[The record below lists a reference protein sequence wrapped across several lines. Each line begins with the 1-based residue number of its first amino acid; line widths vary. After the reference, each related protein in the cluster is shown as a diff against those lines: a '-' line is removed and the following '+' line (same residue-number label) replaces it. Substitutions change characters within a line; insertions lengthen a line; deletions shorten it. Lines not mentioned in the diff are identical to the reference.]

1 MTERSPRHRTFVAVA
16 GWLGAAALATG
27 VTLAAVSSIGT
38 GIFGSSAGPLDRAE
52 IDRALAAQ
60 STPTAPN
67 PTESPESSPTG
78 TAEPSPTPAPTPDAG
93 TTTPAAEPTVI
104 TTEGG
109 TAVAR
114 CVEGL
119 VELLSWSPAQG
130 YRVDNADRGPDQ
142 TVEVEFES
150 SDHEVEVEIHC
161 EDGVP
166 TSSVK
171 ADD

>member
-1 MTERSPRHRTFVAVA
+1 MTERSSRHRTVVAVA

-27 VTLAAVSSIGT
+27 VTLAAVSSIGS
-38 GIFGSSAGPLDRAE
+38 GIFGSSTGPLDSAE
-52 IDRALAAQ
+52 IDRALTAQ
-60 STPTAPN
+60 STPTAPD
-67 PTESPESSPTG
+67 PGTADPSPTG
-78 TAEPSPTPAPTPDAG
+78 PADPSPTPAPAPDAG

-166 TSSVK
+166 ERSAEV
-171 ADD
+171 DD

>member
-1 MTERSPRHRTFVAVA
+1 VTERSPRHRTLVGVA

-52 IDRALAAQ
+52 IDRALSAQ
-60 STPTAPN
+60 TVPAEP
-67 PTESPESSPTG
+67 SPTG
-78 TAEPSPTPAPTPDAG
+78 TAEPSPTGTAEPSRTPAPTPDVDV
-93 TTTPAAEPTVI
+93 TTPAAEPTVI

-109 TAVAR
+109 TMVAR
-114 CVEGL
+114 CAGGL

-130 YRVDNADRGPDQ
+130 YRVERADRGPDS
-142 TVEVEFES
+142 TIEVEFES
-150 SDHEVEVEIHC
+150 SDREVEVEIHC

-166 TSSVK
+166 ESSVE
-171 ADD
+171 AD